1 MVSLGGLALKRLRPV
16 DLVIL
21 GWIAVASVVAIAR
34 IGRAPH
40 AVWVLVAHALTVLL
54 IALVR
59 RPGRPARASVS
70 DLYPLA
76 ILLAFYGSL
85 DLLTARGG
93 VTTHDPAVRA
103 WEEALFGAQVSRTW
117 WQSWPSRFW
126 STVLHA
132 SYFSYYLVVPA
143 GPIWFLWRGDRR
155 ALERAVLAILATFI
169 VCYVVFLFLPVAGP
183 YYEFARPG
191 PEMLDNWAARL
202 VYGVLEN
209 GSSYGAAFPSSH
221 VAATL
226 VATGAAA
233 IASRGLGIAFGVPSV
248 LLTIGVVYCQMHY
261 AVDALAGVVVA
272 GLVLTVVV
280 LRERARGQGG
290 VRDQGSWA
298 RGWGW
303 GWGPG
308 IPAPQPL
315 SPCP

>member
-1 MVSLGGLALKRLRPV
+1 MVSLGGLALSRLRPV

-21 GWIAVASVVAIAR
+21 GWVVVASAVAIAR
-34 IGRAPH
+34 WSSAPY
-40 AVWVLVAHALTVLL
+40 AVWVLVAHALVVLL

-59 RPGRPARASVS
+59 RPERPARASAA

-85 DLLTARGG
+85 DLLAAGGG
-93 VTTHDPAVRA
+93 VTTYDSTVRA
-103 WEEALFGAQVSRTW
+103 WEEGIFGDQVSQTW
-117 WQSWPSRFW
+117 WQSSPSRFW

-155 ALERAVLAILATFI
+155 ALERAVLAILTTFV
-169 VCYVVFLFLPVAGP
+169 VCYLVFLFLPVAGP
-183 YYEFARPG
+183 YYEFVRPG

-233 IASRGLGIAFGVPSV
+233 IASRRLGLALGVPSL

-261 AVDALAGVVVA
+261 AVDALAGIAVACLVLAVVA
-272 GLVLTVVV
+272 GI
-280 LRERARGQGG
+280 EKRAQGLG
-290 VRDQGSWA
+290 NGE
-298 RGWGW
+298 
-303 GWGPG
+303 
-308 IPAPQPL
+308 
-315 SPCP
+315 

>member
-21 GWIAVASVVAIAR
+21 GWIALASVVAIAR
-34 IGRAPH
+34 IRSAPD
-40 AVWVLVAHALTVLL
+40 AIWVLVAHAL
-54 IALVR
+54 VR
-59 RPGRPARASVS
+59 RPGRHACARVA

-85 DLLTARGG
+85 DLLAAGGG
-93 VTTHDPAVRA
+93 VTTYDPAVRA

-117 WQSWPSRFW
+117 WQSSPSRFW

-169 VCYVVFLFLPVAGP
+169 VCYVGFLFLPVAGP

-191 PEMLDNWAARL
+191 PAMIDNWAARL
-202 VYGVLEN
+202 AYGVLEN

-233 IASRGLGIAFGVPSV
+233 MASRGLGVALGVPSV

-272 GLVLTVVV
+272 GLVLAAV
-280 LRERARGQGG
+280 LVKEKGARGSGLGG
-290 VRDQGSWA
+290 QPSSLVPS
-298 RGWGW
+298 
-303 GWGPG
+303 
-308 IPAPQPL
+308 PQP
-315 SPCP
+315 PGPATEP